1 MRTVVDN
8 SMAVRSDDVVVVGS
22 GVGGLVCA
30 LSLAPKSVTLITKTP
45 KLRGGSSLWAQGG
58 IAAAIGPDDS
68 PEAHAA
74 DTLSAGAGLSD
85 PQRTRELTD
94 EGAASLDWLLQEGIA
109 FDRDLEGS
117 LSLAKEAAHQFP
129 RVVHAGGDATGQILV
144 QGLIERARAE
154 PSIRIAENTFAW
166 DLVVRRGRIVGLV
179 AFHEDDGW
187 VFHKTNN
194 VVLATGGIGM
204 AWWHTTNPVESTGDG
219 LAMAAR
225 AGAKLANL
233 EFVQFHPTALAA
245 DDANGARL
253 PLLTEA
259 LRGAGA
265 RLVDAAGERFMLSE
279 HPMAELAPRDV
290 VARAIHRRTRAG
302 EYVGLDLKDV
312 LSGDG
317 RDSFPQAVQTAKEA
331 GIDPYREPLPIT
343 PAAHY
348 HMGGVEVDAQGR
360 SSIPGLWACGEV
372 ATTGIHGANR
382 LASNSLLEAL
392 VYARRVAAGVNSLAE
407 MIQRGSDV
415 MPDVPAL
422 PAESAANSL
431 RASQYSVRHIMTQDV
446 GILRNGA
453 ELETAYSKLSE
464 VENQLVSLGRRG
476 KSAFRA
482 DSDVVR
488 RWGGARNL
496 TLVARL
502 VAFAALRR
510 EESRGAH
517 FRADYPLPRSEWR
530 KPLSLTVEQ
539 LREAH

>member
-45 KLRGGSSLWAQGG
+45 KLHGGSSLWAQGG

-154 PSIRIAENTFAW
+154 PSIKIAENTFAW
-166 DLVVRRGRIVGLV
+166 DLVVRQGRIVGLV

-187 VFHKTNN
+187 VFHKTSN

-392 VYARRVAAGVNSLAE
+392 VYARRVAAGLNSLDE
-407 MIQRGSDV
+407 TIQRGSDV

-453 ELETAYSKLSE
+453 ELATAYSKLSE

-488 RWGGARNL
+488 RWGEARNL

-517 FRADYPLPRSEWR
+517 FRADYPLPRSEWC

>member
-8 SMAVRSDDVVVVGS
+8 SMTVRSDDVVVVGS
-22 GVGGLVCA
+22 GIGGLVCA
-30 LSLAPKSVTLITKTP
+30 LSLAPNSVTLITKTP
-45 KLRGGSSLWAQGG
+45 QPHSGSSLLAQGG

-68 PEAHAA
+68 PAAHAA

-109 FDRDLEGS
+109 FDRDLQGA

-154 PSIRIAENTFAW
+154 PSIRIAESAFAW
-166 DLVVRRGRIVGLV
+166 DLVVRQGRIAGLV

-187 VFHKTNN
+187 VFHKTEN
-194 VVLATGGIGM
+194 VVLATGGIGR
-204 AWWHTTNPVESTGDG
+204 AWWHSTNPVESTGDG

-225 AGAKLANL
+225 AGAKLADL
-233 EFVQFHPTALAA
+233 EFVQFHPTAFATGDA
-245 DDANGARL
+245 DGARL

-265 RLVDAAGERFMLSE
+265 RLVDAAGQRFMLSE
-279 HPMAELAPRDV
+279 HPLAELAPRDI

-302 EYVGLDLKDV
+302 EFVGLDLKNV
-312 LSGDG
+312 LSGNA
-317 RDSFPQAVQTAKEA
+317 RDEFPQAVQTAKDA
-331 GIDPYREPLPIT
+331 GIDPYREALPIT

-392 VYARRVAAGVNSLAE
+392 VYARRVAADLDFAADTV
-407 MIQRGSDV
+407 QQVSDV
-415 MPDVPAL
+415 TPDIPAL
-422 PAESAANSL
+422 PAESEAGSL
-431 RASQYSVRHIMTQDV
+431 HVLQESVRHIMTQDV

-453 ELETAYSKLSE
+453 ELETAYSKLFE
-464 VENQLVSLGRRG
+464 VENRLVSMGRRG
-476 KSAFRA
+476 KHAFHP

-488 RWGGARNL
+488 QWGETRNL

-517 FRADYPLPRSEWR
+517 FRNDYPQPSSKWCR
-530 KPLSLTVEQ
+530 PQSLTVEA
-539 LREAH
+539 LRKAH

>member
-8 SMAVRSDDVVVVGS
+8 TMTVKPDDVVVVGS
-22 GVGGLVCA
+22 GIGGLVCA

-45 KLRGGSSLWAQGG
+45 QLRGGSSFWAQGG
-58 IAAAIGPDDS
+58 IAAAVGPDDS

-85 PQRTRELTD
+85 PQRTRDLTD
-94 EGAASLDWLLQEGIA
+94 EGAASLDWLSQEGIA
-109 FDRDLEGS
+109 FDRNLEGK
-117 LSLAKEAAHQFP
+117 LALAREAAHQYP
-129 RVVHAGGDATGQILV
+129 RVAHAGGDATGQVLV
-144 QGLIERARAE
+144 QGLIERVRAE
-154 PSIRIAENTFAW
+154 ASVTLAENAFAW
-166 DLVVRRGRIVGLV
+166 DLVVRRGRIAGLV
-179 AFHEDDGW
+179 AFHATDGW
-187 VFHKTNN
+187 VFHQTSN

-204 AWWHTTNPVESTGDG
+204 AWWHTTNPIEATGDG

-245 DDANGARL
+245 GDAKGARL

-265 RLVDAAGERFMLSE
+265 RLVDASGERFMLAE
-279 HPMAELAPRDV
+279 HPLAELAPRDV

-302 EYVGLDLKDV
+302 EFVGLDLKGV
-312 LSGDG
+312 LSNGG

-331 GIDPYREPLPIT
+331 GLDPYREPLPII

-348 HMGGVEVDAQGR
+348 HMGGVEVDAQGH
-360 SSIPGLWACGEV
+360 SSIAGLWACGEV

-392 VYARRVAAGVNSLAE
+392 VYARRVAAGLNVGAATSQSAG
-407 MIQRGSDV
+407 IAV
-415 MPDVPAL
+415 PDTPAVPADIE
-422 PAESAANSL
+422 ADSL
-431 RASQYSVRHIMTQDV
+431 QVLQVSLRHIMSQDV
-446 GILRNGA
+446 GILRSGS
-453 ELETAYSKLSE
+453 ELESAYSRLSDLE
-464 VENQLVSLGRRG
+464 GSLDAMCSRPRDI
-476 KSAFRA
+476 SRS
-482 DSDVVR
+482 DSDVVKSL
-488 RWGGARNL
+488 GETRNL
-496 TLVARL
+496 ALVARL
-502 VAFAALRR
+502 VAFSALRR

-517 FRADYPLPRSEWR
+517 FRDDYPSPRSKWR
-530 KPLSLTVEQ
+530 RPQSLTVES

>member
-8 SMAVRSDDVVVVGS
+8 TMAVRNDDVVVVGS
-22 GVGGLVCA
+22 GIGGLVCA

-45 KLRGGSSLWAQGG
+45 QPHSGSSLLAQGG
-58 IAAAIGPDDS
+58 IAAAVGPDDS
-68 PEAHAA
+68 PAAHAA

-85 PQRTRELTD
+85 PERTRDLTD
-94 EGAASLDWLLQEGIA
+94 EGAASLSWLLQEGIA
-109 FDRDLEGS
+109 FDRDLAGG
-117 LSLAKEAAHQFP
+117 LSLAREAAHQFP
-129 RVVHAGGDATGQILV
+129 RVVHAGGDATGQVLV
-144 QGLIERARAE
+144 QGLIERVLAE
-154 PSIRIAENTFAW
+154 PSIRIAEKAFAW
-166 DLVVRRGRIVGLV
+166 DLVIRQGRIAGLV

-187 VFHKTNN
+187 VFHRTEN
-194 VVLATGGIGM
+194 VVLATGGIGR
-204 AWWHTTNPVESTGDG
+204 AWWHSTNPVESTGDG

-245 DDANGARL
+245 DDSDGARL

-265 RLVDAAGERFMLSE
+265 RLVDAHGNRFMVSE
-279 HPMAELAPRDV
+279 HPLAELAPRDV
-290 VARAIHRRTRAG
+290 VARSIHRRTRAG
-302 EYVGLDLKDV
+302 EYVGLDIRDV
-312 LSGDG
+312 LSGPA

-331 GIDPYREPLPIT
+331 GIDPYREPLPIA

-348 HMGGVEVDAQGR
+348 HMGGIEVDLQGR

-392 VYARRVAAGVNSLAE
+392 VYARRVAAGLNSVKRPLRQTDEAIPE
-407 MIQRGSDV
+407 L
-415 MPDVPAL
+415 PAL
-422 PAESAANSL
+422 PERSTLDSL
-431 RASQYSVRHIMTQDV
+431 QALQESVRRIMTQDV
-446 GILRNGA
+446 GILRNGV
-453 ELETAYSKLSE
+453 ELESAYAILSE
-464 VENQLVSLGRRG
+464 IKDRLLALSDRSN
-476 KSAFRA
+476 KAFRA
-482 DSDVVR
+482 NANDVW
-488 RWGGARNL
+488 RWGETRNL
-496 TLVARL
+496 ALVARL

-517 FRADYPLPRSEWR
+517 FRDDYPQPSSKWR
-530 KPLSLTVEQ
+530 RKQSLTLES

>member
-8 SMAVRSDDVVVVGS
+8 SMTVRSDDVVVVGS
-22 GVGGLVCA
+22 GIGGLVCA
-30 LSLAPKSVTLITKTP
+30 LSLAPNSVTLITKTP
-45 KLRGGSSLWAQGG
+45 QPHSGSSLLAQGG

-68 PEAHAA
+68 PAAHAA
-74 DTLSAGAGLSD
+74 DTLSAGARLSD

-109 FDRDLEGS
+109 FDRDLQGA

-154 PSIRIAENTFAW
+154 PSIRIAESAFAW
-166 DLVVRRGRIVGLV
+166 DLVVRQGRIAGLV

-187 VFHKTNN
+187 VFHKTEN
-194 VVLATGGIGM
+194 VVLATGGIGR
-204 AWWHTTNPVESTGDG
+204 AWWHSTNPVESTGDG

-225 AGAKLANL
+225 AGAKLADL
-233 EFVQFHPTALAA
+233 EFVQFHPTAFATGDA
-245 DDANGARL
+245 DGARL

-265 RLVDAAGERFMLSE
+265 RLVDAAGQRFMLSE
-279 HPMAELAPRDV
+279 HPLAELAPRDI

-302 EYVGLDLKDV
+302 EFVGLDLKNV
-312 LSGDG
+312 LSGNA
-317 RDSFPQAVQTAKEA
+317 RDEFPQAVQTAKDA
-331 GIDPYREPLPIT
+331 GIDPYREALPIT

-392 VYARRVAAGVNSLAE
+392 VYARRVAADLDFAADTV
-407 MIQRGSDV
+407 QQVSDV
-415 MPDVPAL
+415 TPDIPAL
-422 PAESAANSL
+422 PAESEAGSL
-431 RASQYSVRHIMTQDV
+431 HVLQESVRHIMTQDV

-453 ELETAYSKLSE
+453 ELETAYSKLFE
-464 VENQLVSLGRRG
+464 VENRLVSMGRRG
-476 KSAFRA
+476 KHAFHP

-488 RWGGARNL
+488 QWGETRNL

-517 FRADYPLPRSEWR
+517 FRNDYPQPSSKWCR
-530 KPLSLTVEQ
+530 PQSLTVEA
-539 LREAH
+539 LRKAH

>member
-8 SMAVRSDDVVVVGS
+8 TMTVRSDDVVVVGS
-22 GVGGLVCA
+22 GIGGLVCA

-45 KLRGGSSLWAQGG
+45 QPHGGSSLWAQGG

-94 EGAASLDWLLQEGIA
+94 EGAASLDWLLQEGIS
-109 FDRDLEGS
+109 FDRDLEGA

-154 PSIRIAENTFAW
+154 PSIRIAENAFAW

-179 AFHEDDGW
+179 AFHENDGW

-233 EFVQFHPTALAA
+233 EFVQFHPTALAV

-265 RLVDAAGERFMLSE
+265 RLIDAAGERFMLSE
-279 HPMAELAPRDV
+279 HPQAELAPRDV

-302 EYVGLDLKDV
+302 EFVGLDLQGV
-312 LSGDG
+312 LSGEE
-317 RDSFPQAVQTAKEA
+317 RDSFPQAVQTAREA
-331 GIDPYREPLPIT
+331 GIDPYCEPLPIT

-348 HMGGVEVDAQGR
+348 HMGGVEVDTQGR

-392 VYARRVAAGVNSLAE
+392 VYARRVAAGLNSLDETMLPA
-407 MIQRGSDV
+407 SDV
-415 MPDVPAL
+415 IPEVPAL
-422 PAESAANSL
+422 PAGSEVDSL
-431 RASQYSVRHIMTQDV
+431 QAMQDSVRHIMTQDV
-446 GILRNGA
+446 GILRNGT
-453 ELETAYSKLSE
+453 ELETAYSKLSA
-464 VENQLVSLGRRG
+464 VQDKLVSPDRRG
-476 KSAFRA
+476 KNAFLA
-482 DSDVVR
+482 DSRIVR
-488 RWGGARNL
+488 QWGEARNL

-517 FRADYPLPRSEWR
+517 FRDDYPRPSLKWR
-530 KPLSLTVEQ
+530 RQQSLTVES
-539 LREAH
+539 LSEAH

>member
-45 KLRGGSSLWAQGG
+45 KLHGGSSLWAQGG

-166 DLVVRRGRIVGLV
+166 DLVVRQGRIVGLV

-392 VYARRVAAGVNSLAE
+392 VYARRVAAGLNSLDE
-407 MIQRGSDV
+407 TIQRGSDV

-453 ELETAYSKLSE
+453 ELATAYSKLSE
-464 VENQLVSLGRRG
+464 VEDQLVSLGRRG

-488 RWGGARNL
+488 RWGEARNL

-517 FRADYPLPRSEWR
+517 FRADYPLPRSEWC

>member
-8 SMAVRSDDVVVVGS
+8 TMAVRTDDVVVVGS
-22 GVGGLVCA
+22 GIGGLVCA
-30 LSLAPKSVTLITKTP
+30 LSLAPKSVTLITKTEQP
-45 KLRGGSSLWAQGG
+45 DSGSSVLAQGG

-94 EGAASLDWLLQEGIA
+94 EGAASLNWLLQEGIA
-109 FDRDLEGS
+109 FDRDLEGG

-129 RVVHAGGDATGQILV
+129 RVVHAGGDATGQVLV
-144 QGLIERARAE
+144 QGLIKRARE
-154 PSIRIAENTFAW
+154 ERSIRIAEKAFAW
-166 DLVVRRGRIVGLV
+166 DLVVRQGRIVGLV
-179 AFHEDDGW
+179 AFHEDAGW
-187 VFHKTNN
+187 VFHKTEN
-194 VVLATGGIGM
+194 VVLATGGIGR
-204 AWWHTTNPVESTGDG
+204 AWWHSTNPVESTGDG

-233 EFVQFHPTALAA
+233 EFVQFHPTALAVEGN
-245 DDANGARL
+245 DGARL

-265 RLVDAAGERFMLSE
+265 RLVDAQGRRFMLSE
-279 HPMAELAPRDV
+279 HPLAELAPRDV

-302 EYVGLDLKDV
+302 EYVGLDIRDV
-312 LSGDG
+312 LSGPAG
-317 RDSFPQAVQTAKEA
+317 GSFPQAVQTAKDA

-348 HMGGVEVDAQGR
+348 HMGGVEVDVQGR

-372 ATTGIHGANR
+372 STTGIHGANR

-392 VYARRVAAGVNSLAE
+392 VYARRVAAGLNALTRPP
-407 MIQRGSDV
+407 QQTSDV
-415 MPDVPAL
+415 IPELPAL
-422 PAESAANSL
+422 PERSTLDSL
-431 RASQYSVRHIMTQDV
+431 QALQESVRRIMTQDV
-446 GILRNGA
+446 GILRNGV
-453 ELETAYSKLSE
+453 ELESAYAILSE
-464 VENQLVSLGRRG
+464 IEDRLLALGGRG
-476 KSAFRA
+476 NKAIRA
-482 DSDVVR
+482 DAHDVEC
-488 RWGGARNL
+488 WGETRNL
-496 TLVARL
+496 ALVARL

-517 FRADYPLPRSEWR
+517 FRDDYPQPSSKWR
-530 KPLSLTVEQ
+530 HQQSLTVES

>member
-1 MRTVVDN
+1 
-8 SMAVRSDDVVVVGS
+8 
-22 GVGGLVCA
+22 L
-30 LSLAPKSVTLITKTP
+30 VTLITKTP
-45 KLRGGSSLWAQGG
+45 EPHGGSSLWAQGG

-85 PQRTRELTD
+85 PQRTRELTE

-109 FDRDLEGS
+109 FDRDLEGT
-117 LSLAKEAAHQFP
+117 LALAKEAAHQFP
-129 RVVHAGGDATGQILV
+129 RVVHAGGDATGRILV

-154 PSIRIAENTFAW
+154 PSIRITENAFAW
-166 DLVVRRGRIVGLV
+166 DLVVRHGRILGLV
-179 AFHEDDGW
+179 AFHEADGW
-187 VFHKTNN
+187 VFHKTSN

-204 AWWHTTNPVESTGDG
+204 AWWHTTNPIEATGDG

-225 AGAKLANL
+225 AGARLANL

-245 DDANGARL
+245 GDSKGARL

-265 RLVDAAGERFMLSE
+265 RLVDAAGERFMLTE
-279 HPMAELAPRDV
+279 HPLAELAPRDV

-312 LSGDG
+312 LSGSG

-331 GIDPYREPLPIT
+331 GLDPYCEPLPIT

-348 HMGGVEVDAQGR
+348 HMGGVEVDSQGR

-392 VYARRVAAGVNSLAE
+392 VYARRVAAGLISVAATA
-407 MIQRGSDV
+407 QRTSNV
-415 MPDVPAL
+415 VPDVPAI
-422 PAESAANSL
+422 PANV
-431 RASQYSVRHIMTQDV
+431 RADFLQMIQDSVRHTMSQDV
-446 GILRNGA
+446 GILRSGA
-453 ELETAYSKLSE
+453 ELETAYSSLSDIE
-464 VENQLVSLGRRG
+464 DALDTQGSRRENLYRPGSEI
-476 KSAFRA
+476 
-482 DSDVVR
+482 VR
-488 RWGGARNL
+488 SWGETRNL

-517 FRADYPLPRSEWR
+517 FRDDYPLPRSIWR
-530 KPLSLTVEQ
+530 RQQSLTVES

>member
-8 SMAVRSDDVVVVGS
+8 TMAVRSEDVVVIGS
-22 GVGGLVCA
+22 GIGGLVCA

-45 KLRGGSSLWAQGG
+45 QPHGGSSLWAQGG

-68 PEAHAA
+68 PAAHAA

-85 PQRTRELTD
+85 PERTRELTD
-94 EGAASLDWLLQEGIA
+94 EGAASLDWLLQEGIV
-109 FDRDLEGS
+109 FDRDLEGT
-117 LSLAKEAAHQFP
+117 LALAKEAAHQFP

-144 QGLIERARAE
+144 QGLIERARAA
-154 PSIRIAENTFAW
+154 PSIKIAENAFAW
-166 DLVVRRGRIVGLV
+166 DLVVRQGRVVGLV
-179 AFHEDDGW
+179 AFHDADGW
-187 VFHKTNN
+187 VFHKTSN
-194 VVLATGGIGM
+194 VVLATGGIGR
-204 AWWHTTNPVESTGDG
+204 AWWHTTNPIESTGDG

-245 DDANGARL
+245 GDANGARL

-265 RLVDAAGERFMLSE
+265 RLVDAAGQRFMLSE
-279 HPMAELAPRDV
+279 HRMAELAPRDI

-302 EYVGLDLKDV
+302 EYVGLDLKEV
-312 LSGDG
+312 LSGSG

-331 GIDPYREPLPIT
+331 GLDPYCEPLPIT

-348 HMGGVEVDAQGR
+348 HMGGVEVDSQGR

-392 VYARRVAAGVNSLAE
+392 VYARRVADGLNSVAARL
-407 MIQRGSDV
+407 QRASTAV
-415 MPDVPAL
+415 PDVPAV
-422 PAESAANSL
+422 PAGARADSL
-431 RASQYSVRHIMTQDV
+431 QSMQESVRHTMSQDV
-446 GILRNGA
+446 GILRNGP
-453 ELETAYSKLSE
+453 ELKQAYARLSD
-464 VENQLVSLGRRG
+464 VENKLVSLGGRRRNEYRG
-476 KSAFRA
+476 
-482 DSDVVR
+482 DSELVR
-488 RWGGARNL
+488 QCGETRNL

-517 FRADYPLPRSEWR
+517 FRDDYPLPRSKWR
-530 KPLSLTVEQ
+530 RQQSLTVES